1 MKARGIRDR
10 GVLRVM
16 GDIPR
21 ERFVPEANQFLA
33 YADEPVMIG
42 HGQTI
47 SQPYMTA
54 LMVECLE
61 LTGKETVLEVG
72 AGSGYHAAVIGA
84 LAAQV
89 YTIEIIPELA
99 EMARANLEAAGL
111 AGNIVVVCGDG
122 TGGLPDHAPYDA
134 ISAAA
139 AAPEVPPALLE
150 QLRDPGTL
158 VIPVGTLW
166 DQELLVIK
174 KSRGKI
180 TSRVATFCRF
190 VPLRGSGGWE

>member
-1 MKARGIRDR
+1 MKARGIRDL
-10 GVLRVM
+10 GVLRAM
-16 GDIPR
+16 SEIRR
-21 ERFVPEANQFLA
+21 ELFVPEESRSLA
-33 YADEPVMIG
+33 YADEPVIIG

-61 LTGKETVLEVG
+61 LTGRETVLEVG

-89 YTIEIIPELA
+89 YTIEIIPGLA
-99 EMARANLEAAGL
+99 EMARTNLETAGL
-111 AGNIVVVCGDG
+111 SGNIIVVCGDG
-122 TGGLPDHAPYDA
+122 TNGLPEHAPYDG

-139 AAPEVPPALLE
+139 AAPDVPPALLD
-150 QLRDPGTL
+150 QLRDPGKL
-158 VIPVGTLW
+158 VIPVGTRW
-166 DQELLVIK
+166 DQELLVIT
-174 KSRGKI
+174 KSGGKVS
-180 TSRVATFCRF
+180 SRLATFCRF